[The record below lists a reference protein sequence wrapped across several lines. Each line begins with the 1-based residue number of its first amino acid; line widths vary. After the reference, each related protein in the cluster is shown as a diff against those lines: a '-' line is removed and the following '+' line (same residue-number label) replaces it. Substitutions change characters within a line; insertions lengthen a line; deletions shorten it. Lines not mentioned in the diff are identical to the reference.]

1 MKKNIING
9 LLMLATGVFAV
20 SCADY
25 NVTDDFTAEPDPTIT
40 EPYKDLAPVKSYIDR
55 SKNPNM
61 SLGVTLKVTDYNK
74 QALAHAAAMT
84 NFDNLAFG
92 TSLMS
97 GKIVN
102 AKGVMNFLDMKDL
115 LDHVEEIG
123 GDVFGSPI
131 VANANQA
138 DEWLNTLTAPI
149 EIAVDPIQDK
159 YVDYTTMETFT
170 GTAKKGK
177 PSIVKN
183 FDGTDN
189 ALKLPKR
196 SKVYIVEDFD
206 IDLLGTYTVTFYAKV
221 DKDETVVCTFSDNKI
236 QEGKGDKLYELKKG
250 KWVKVVVEATPA
262 EGATAGYLMVEGNLN
277 SDVYIKNVSVVHTPD
292 NHRPQTA
299 QELNDTLNY
308 ALNAWCDGLMKIN
321 AGRIKSFDLIDEAL
335 DTKAELENGMLDLKH
350 STEKIFWQ
358 DVFGSENYA
367 KAVSDAA
374 IKAFTNRNG
383 DPAQLKFF
391 ISETGL
397 ADQKRFE
404 SLKYWI
410 GVWDAKGAKID
421 GINAK
426 LNLSY
431 SEDAATQAETV
442 AAFDKLLENL
452 VSTGKLIRL
461 SNFDITY
468 KDADQKRFESLKY
481 WIGVW
486 DAKGAKIDGINA
498 KLNLSYSEDAATQA
512 ETVAAFDKLLE
523 NLVSTGKLIRLS
535 NFDITYKDA
544 TGANVSAKD
553 ITEEQRQKLA
563 DFYAYVIKSYMS
575 KIPSDKQAG
584 LCKGNMVDTS
594 DPVGLWSVDSNS
606 KDWVR
611 TATYKAFCDALSG
624 N

>member
-183 FDGTDN
+183 YDGTEN

-277 SDVYIKNVSVVHTPD
+277 SEVYIKNVSVVHTPD

-468 KDADQKRFESLKY
+468 KDA
-481 WIGVW
+481 
-486 DAKGAKIDGINA
+486 
-498 KLNLSYSEDAATQA
+498 
-512 ETVAAFDKLLE
+512 
-523 NLVSTGKLIRLS
+523 
-535 NFDITYKDA
+535 

-563 DFYAYVIKSYMS
+563 DFNAYVIKSYMS

>member
-170 GTAKKGK
+170 GTAMKGK

-183 FDGTDN
+183 YDGTDN

-374 IKAFTNRNG
+374 IKAFTNREG

-397 ADQKRFE
+397 
-404 SLKYWI
+404 
-410 GVWDAKGAKID
+410 
-421 GINAK
+421 
-426 LNLSY
+426 
-431 SEDAATQAETV
+431 
-442 AAFDKLLENL
+442 
-452 VSTGKLIRL
+452 
-461 SNFDITY
+461 
-468 KDADQKRFESLKY
+468 ADQKRFESLKY

>member
-170 GTAKKGK
+170 GTAMRGK

-183 FDGTDN
+183 YDGTDN

-335 DTKAELENGMLDLKH
+335 DTKAELENGLLDLKH

-397 ADQKRFE
+397 
-404 SLKYWI
+404 
-410 GVWDAKGAKID
+410 
-421 GINAK
+421 
-426 LNLSY
+426 
-431 SEDAATQAETV
+431 
-442 AAFDKLLENL
+442 
-452 VSTGKLIRL
+452 
-461 SNFDITY
+461 
-468 KDADQKRFESLKY
+468 ADQKRFESLKY

>member
-221 DKDETVVCTFSDNKI
+221 DKDETVICTFSDNKI

-277 SDVYIKNVSVVHTPD
+277 SEVYIKNVSVVHTPD

-468 KDADQKRFESLKY
+468 KDA
-481 WIGVW
+481 
-486 DAKGAKIDGINA
+486 
-498 KLNLSYSEDAATQA
+498 
-512 ETVAAFDKLLE
+512 
-523 NLVSTGKLIRLS
+523 
-535 NFDITYKDA
+535 

>member
-74 QALAHAAAMT
+74 QALAHAAAIT

-138 DEWLNTLTAPI
+138 DEWLKTLTAPI

-170 GTAKKGK
+170 GTAKRGK

-468 KDADQKRFESLKY
+468 KDA
-481 WIGVW
+481 
-486 DAKGAKIDGINA
+486 
-498 KLNLSYSEDAATQA
+498 
-512 ETVAAFDKLLE
+512 
-523 NLVSTGKLIRLS
+523 
-535 NFDITYKDA
+535 